1 MDKSFHQ
8 GNRERLYAAM
18 KPASVLV
25 MFSGEEI
32 RKTNDEYWPFFTE
45 RNFYYL
51 TGLDGHDF
59 ALLAVK
65 DASGSVSERVYI
77 LPPDLLAERWTGRR
91 IKPHEAEAL
100 SGIRDVRFVAQLE
113 DDLHALLAGG
123 HYSAT
128 NSDIGH
134 IYLDLF
140 RVSPRDID
148 RPAHK
153 LLKRIQAEYPYLQV
167 ENANSILRRLR
178 LIKQPCEIAA
188 LREAEKVTGEG
199 ILAMMKASHPGMY
212 EYQYKAE
219 FDYALSQHSPQGPGF
234 PSIISAGANNFCIHY
249 YSYTGQANDG
259 DMILNDVGA
268 QHDSLITDVSR
279 GFPCNGK
286 FTDRQKLLY
295 ECALA
300 TSNHLF
306 DVIKPGYS
314 MAEVDGEIRR
324 YNAALLVD
332 AGVMDKTEN
341 VGKYMWHG
349 GAHHIGYDV
358 HDVVARPEKVA
369 PGMVFCVD
377 VGIYHEEWGIG
388 FRLED
393 NCLVTETGCE
403 NLSAAIPRTVEDIE
417 AVMRKG

>member
-1 MDKSFHQ
+1 MDKSFHM

-18 KPASVLV
+18 KPASLLV

-32 RKTNDEYWPFFTE
+32 RKTNDEYWPFFTD

-51 TGLDGHDF
+51 TGLNSRDF

-77 LPPDLLAERWTGRR
+77 LPPDPLAERWTGRR
-91 IKPHEAEAL
+91 IKPAEAESL
-100 SGIRDVRFVAQLE
+100 SGIRDVRFVDRFE
-113 DDLHALLAGG
+113 DDLHALCAGG
-123 HYSAT
+123 HYSAGT
-128 NSDIGH
+128 SNFGH

-153 LLKRIQAEYPYLQV
+153 LLRRIQADYPYLQV
-167 ENANSILRRLR
+167 ENANAILRQLR
-178 LIKQPCEIAA
+178 LIKQPCEIDAI
-188 LREAEKVTGEG
+188 RQAEIVTGEG
-199 ILAMMKASHPGMY
+199 ILAMMKASKPGMY

-219 FDYALSQHSPQGPGF
+219 FDYALSQHSPCGPGF

-249 YSYTGQANDG
+249 YSYTGQAHDG

-268 QHDSLITDVSR
+268 QHDSLMTDVSR
-279 GFPCNGK
+279 GFPCNGR

-295 ECALA
+295 NCALQ

-306 DVIKPGYS
+306 DIIKPGYS

-324 YNAALLVD
+324 YNASLLMD
-332 AGVMDKTEN
+332 AGVLDKAEN

-349 GAHHIGYDV
+349 GAHHVGYDV
-358 HDVVARPEKVA
+358 HDVVARPETVA

-393 NCLVTETGCE
+393 NCLVTENGCE

-417 AVMRKG
+417 DVMRRG